1 MKNSKKL
8 KFNGLLLA
16 AIACILFNNNPAN
29 AQYSNLQEA
38 ISDTTSPREYTLS
51 ADENINAP
59 LGNMGGTGA
68 TLTIDGSSNKY
79 GINADNVAGVTVD
92 SGNTL
97 ILKNLG
103 SVTINGDGKS
113 VSDYVVNSSV
123 NGFVSA
129 SNGGFVNN
137 AGTLTITDT
146 VFSNNQA
153 YTSGGAVSNSGTSA
167 NITGISNVT
176 FYGNST
182 SNVGA
187 AISNSS
193 GGTIGNINAN
203 IVNNVG
209 EGSHVYGV
217 GINNS
222 GGASI
227 GNIGGKFVG
236 NTINATYWALGNIY
250 NADSSIQ
257 NISSDFIGNSVTGG
271 YLYGGMLYNE
281 NASTGNIT
289 GNFENNTTTCTS
301 TYMIGSLISNTSG
314 SVIGNITGNIK
325 NNTATGTSATVA
337 GLIGNQLSS
346 IGNISSNFEGNTLSG
361 TTVYGIIYNQASS
374 IGNITGNF
382 KNNTLSGTTVY
393 GGIMNNGS
401 TINKIEGSTF
411 ENNVANGTNQ
421 AIGAAITNL
430 GTITNGIINS
440 KFLNNKAISDSEA
453 GGAAIFTNK
462 DLSIIANGSIGDGIS
477 TFKGNYYQVGGEE
490 SDKIYEAIWVSGASR
505 TLTLNA
511 KNGGTINLYDHIN
524 GSSGYTTQLTGNS
537 DGTINLYNNIYNSN
551 VIADTINLNLV
562 NDETLD
568 YRFRTLNSNAN
579 VKWKF
584 DLDATNLKSD
594 TIQTTNASSGVIT
607 IYDFNIKGNISFVED
622 NTKIQILKTSNDSLQ
637 LALKDAADEIIINIP
652 HHQEEYDDSIDANN
666 TWDKEYYHHNETIDS
681 TVHLSL
687 ATTDTTNDSIK
698 ISQTSSDP
706 TEDIK
711 TILGDTLALVN
722 QADIDNRNFTTTN
735 ATAIHN
741 ATSNL
746 GETAAG
752 TFTVSGAS
760 AGNNKSTI
768 DLGNYTGFELTND
781 STLNLNDVTIN
792 GTNNVLSSSNSNAK
806 VNITNSVINGD
817 ITAAESTP
825 LDLTTEG
832 KSELNG
838 TISNVT
844 LTNNGDLV
852 NGGTISGNI
861 DNKSGASLTT
871 NIGNLSGTVTNDGRI
886 NAVGNSSTSNDI
898 QGNGDIYVTSGTTT
912 INHNVNGNTLYLED
926 GSNLI
931 LDGNKDISQGGLVA
945 NGGVLAG
952 ISNNQISTYNLGNVT
967 LNQNLNIE
975 GIDFRVSDSTTDTFT
990 GSYTGSGKIAINNI
1004 NIVGDSI
1011 TKDSLNVSLSELTG
1025 IDNSYLTVRDQQ
1037 LKDIMSPIRKLSG
1050 SVSNNYITYAPAG
1063 NSAADFNPA
1072 ILASPVS
1079 AELGGYL
1086 TQVQTLQEGFYHLDR
1101 YTKISYKERKAAE
1114 DANKYAISE
1123 QTSVPTYKRSEIPE
1137 TSKAMWVIPYTSFE
1151 KVNLRGGIDVD
1162 NITYGAL
1169 YGGDTD
1175 LYDLGNG
1182 YKGVISA
1189 YIGYNGSHQ
1198 SYNGISMNQQGGTLG
1213 VTGTLYKNNFFTAL
1227 TVSAGASAGQA
1238 YTNYGTDNFALLTA
1252 GAANRTGYNF
1262 ELADG
1267 KLIIQPQVFLAYVF
1281 VNPFDYTSASG
1292 VRISSD
1298 PLNTIQVAPGLKIIG
1313 NLKHGWR
1320 PYAGID
1326 VMMNFMGNTK
1336 YMANETRLP
1345 ELSVKPY
1352 VQYGLGIQK
1361 SFGEVFTGFFQ
1372 TMLRNGG
1379 RTGIVLTAGFRW
1391 TLGRKNSKSS
1401 KTKHKQ
1407 KTVIKKM
1414 NDV

>member
-123 NGFVSA
+123 NGFKSL
-129 SNGGFVNN
+129 SYGGFINNNGG
-137 AGTLTITDT
+137 ALTIKDS
-146 VFSNNQA
+146 VFSNNSA
-153 YTSGGAVSNSGTSA
+153 RYGGVISNSGASA
-167 NITGISNVT
+167 DITEITNVT
-176 FYGNST
+176 FYGNKVSDT
-182 SNVGA
+182 GGSINNKSGA
-187 AISNSS
+187 S
-193 GGTIGNINAN
+193 IGNINAN
-203 IVNNVG
+203 F
-209 EGSHVYGV
+209 
-217 GINNS
+217 INNS
-222 GGASI
+222 GDDLHIYGLGIYNDNSSI
-227 GNIGGKFVG
+227 GNISGKFVG
-236 NTINATYWALGNIY
+236 NIIDAGQWALADIY
-250 NADSSIQ
+250 NSNSSIG
-257 NISSDFIGNSVTGG
+257 NISSDFIGNSATAT
-271 YLYGGMLYNE
+271 YLYGGNIYNE
-281 NASTGNIT
+281 SASIGNIT
-289 GNFENNTTTCTS
+289 GNFENNAATCS
-301 TYMIGSLISNTSG
+301 GSYLSG
-314 SVIGNITGNIK
+314 SVISNVSGSIIGNITGDFK
-325 NNTATGTSATVA
+325 NNTAIASNGTLA
-337 GLIGNQLSS
+337 GLISNLSS
-346 IGNISSNFEGNTLSG
+346 IIGDITGNFESNSLTGQNVRG
-361 TTVYGIIYNQASS
+361 YIYNQSS
-374 IGNITGNF
+374 QIGAITGNF
-382 KNNTLSGTTVY
+382 KNNALSGTTVY
-393 GGIMNNGS
+393 GGIVNNS
-401 TINKIEGSTF
+401 SATINKIEGVTF
-411 ENNVANGTNQ
+411 EGNTATGTSV
-421 AIGAAITNL
+421 AIGGAITNI
-430 GTITNGIINS
+430 GTITNGIINA
-440 KFLNNKAISDSEA
+440 KFLNNKAISDNDA
-453 GGAAIFTNK
+453 GGGAIYTTQN
-462 DLSIIANGSIGDGIS
+462 LNIIADGSIGDGIS
-477 TFKGNYYQVGGEE
+477 TFKGNYIKYGSSQL
-490 SDKIYEAIWVSGASR
+490 DEAIWVSGASR

-524 GSSGYTTQLTGNS
+524 GSSGYTTHLTGDS

-607 IYDFNIKGNISFVED
+607 IYDFNIKGNISHVED

-652 HHQEEYDDSIDANN
+652 HHQEEYDDPIVANN

-760 AGNNKSTI
+760 AGDNKSTI
-768 DLGNYTGFELTND
+768 NLGNYTGFELNND
-781 STLNLNDVTIN
+781 STLNLNDVIIN
-792 GTNNVLSSSNSNAK
+792 GTNNAISSSNSNAK

-844 LTNNGDLV
+844 LTNNGDLI

-871 NIGNLSGTVTNDGRI
+871 NIGNLNGTVTNDGRI

-898 QGNGDIYVTSGTTT
+898 QGNGEIYVTSGTTT
-912 INHNVNGNTLYLED
+912 INHNINGNTLYLED

-931 LDGNKDISQGGLVA
+931 LAGNKDISQGGLVA
-945 NGGVLAG
+945 NGGILAG
-952 ISNNQISTYNLGNVT
+952 ISDNQISTYNLGNVT

-1025 IDNSYLTVRDQQ
+1025 IDNSYLSVRDQQ

-1050 SVSNNYITYAPAG
+1050 SVSNNYITYAPSG

-1151 KVNLRGGIDVD
+1151 KVNLRGGVDVD

-1267 KLIIQPQVFLAYVF
+1267 KLIIQPQIFLGYVF

>member
-8 KFNGLLLA
+8 KFKTLLFA
-16 AIACILFNNNPAN
+16 AIACTFFNYTPAN
-29 AQYSNLQEA
+29 AQYTNLQEA
-38 ISDTTSPREYTLS
+38 ISDTTTPREYTLS
-51 ADENINAP
+51 TSESINAP
-59 LGNMGGTGA
+59 LGDMGGTNA
-68 TLTIDGSSNKY
+68 TLTIDGSSDNY
-79 GINADNVAGVTVD
+79 GINANNVVGITVN

-103 SVTINGDGKS
+103 SVTVNGDGKS

-123 NGFVSA
+123 NGFVSP
-129 SNGGFVNN
+129 SGDGFVHNSD
-137 AGTLTITDT
+137 GTLTITDS
-146 VFSNNQA
+146 VFSNNSA
-153 YTSGGAVSNSGTSA
+153 RDGVVISNVGVSA
-167 NITGISNVT
+167 NVTEITNVT
-176 FYGNST
+176 FYGNRT
-182 SNVGA
+182 SDLGGA
-187 AISNSS
+187 I
-193 GGTIGNINAN
+193 
-203 IVNNVG
+203 
-209 EGSHVYGV
+209 Y
-217 GINNS
+217 NNS
-222 GGASI
+222 GASI
-227 GNIGGKFVG
+227 GNINADFVNNIGEDPHIYGLGIYNRYSSSIGNISGKFVG
-236 NTINATYWALGNIY
+236 NTIDAEQWAVADVY
-250 NADSSIQ
+250 NANNSSIGD
-257 NISSDFIGNSVTGG
+257 ISSDFIGNYAKGL
-271 YLYGGMLYNE
+271 YLYGG
-281 NASTGNIT
+281 NIF
-289 GNFENNTTTCTS
+289 NS
-301 TYMIGSLISNTSG
+301 
-314 SVIGNITGNIK
+314 
-325 NNTATGTSATVA
+325 
-337 GLIGNQLSS
+337 
-346 IGNISSNFEGNTLSG
+346 
-361 TTVYGIIYNQASS
+361 ASS

-382 KNNTLSGTTVY
+382 ENNIAICEGTYLSGSVISNVSGSTIGDITGNFKSNTATALNGTLPGIISNQNSSTIGNITGNFENNSLSGNTVYGYIYNQTSQIGNITGDFKNNTLSGTVVY
-393 GGIMNNGS
+393 GGIMNSNS
-401 TINKIEGSTF
+401 YATINKIEGVTF
-411 ENNVANGTNQ
+411 EGNTATGTSV
-421 AIGAAITNL
+421 AIGGAITNL

-440 KFLNNKAISDSEA
+440 KFLNNKDIAPSAD
-453 GGAAIFTNK
+453 GAAIYTNK
-462 DLSIIANGSIGDGIS
+462 DLNIIADGSIGDGIS
-477 TFKGNYYQVGGEE
+477 TFKGNYIKYGDNIE
-490 SDKIYEAIWVSGASR
+490 YEAIFIASAAR
-505 TLTLNA
+505 TLTFNA
-511 KNGGTINLYDHIN
+511 KNGGTINLYDYAY
-524 GSSGYTTQLTGNS
+524 GVSGYDTHLTGDS
-537 DGTINLYNNIYNSN
+537 DSTINLYNDIFSSDVTADN
-551 VIADTINLNLV
+551 VNINLA
-562 NDETLD
+562 NDETHD
-568 YRFRTLNSNAN
+568 YEFLTLNSNAN
-579 VKWKF
+579 TKWTIDF
-584 DLDATNLKSD
+584 DADNLKTD
-594 TIQTTNASSGVIT
+594 TIKTTSASSGIIT
-607 IYDFNIKGNISFVED
+607 IENFNIKGNTSAIPQG
-622 NTKIQILKTSNDSLQ
+622 TKIQILKTPNENLQ
-637 LALKDAADEIIINIP
+637 LVISDAAKEIID
-652 HHQEEYDDSIDANN
+652 QDTYEYDDTVTADN
-666 TWDKEYYHHNETIDS
+666 TWNKEYYHH
-681 TVHLSL
+681 TVVTNTVVDFTL
-687 ATTDTTNDSIK
+687 AKTDTENDSIS
-698 ISQTSSDP
+698 ITQSSTPSTD
-706 TEDIK
+706 TK
-711 TILGDTLALVN
+711 TLIGNTLSPVN
-722 QADIDNRNFTTTN
+722 QADIGDRNFTTTD
-735 ATAIHN
+735 ATATYN

-760 AGNNKSTI
+760 AGDNKSTI
-768 DLGNYTGFELTND
+768 NLGDYTGFELNND
-781 STLNLNDVTIN
+781 STLNLNDVIIN
-792 GTNNVLSSSNSNAK
+792 GTNNVISSSNSNAK
-806 VNITNSVINGD
+806 VNITNSVINGN

-871 NIGNLSGTVTNDGRI
+871 NIGNLNGTVTNDGRI
-886 NAVGNSSTSNDI
+886 NAVGNSSTSNYI

-912 INHNVNGNTLYLED
+912 INHNINGNTLYLED

-931 LDGNKDISQGGLVA
+931 LSGNKDISQGGLVA

-952 ISNNQISTYNLGNVT
+952 ISDNQISTYNLGNVT

-1004 NIVGDSI
+1004 NVLGDSI
-1011 TKDSLNVSLSELTG
+1011 TKDSLKVSLSELTG
-1025 IDNSYLTVRDQQ
+1025 IDNSYLSVRDQQ
-1037 LKDIMSPIRKLSG
+1037 LKDIMTPIRKLSG

-1063 NSAADFNPA
+1063 SSAADFNPA

-1079 AELGGYL
+1079 AQLGGYL

-1101 YTKISYKERKAAE
+1101 YSKISYKERQAAE
-1114 DANKYAISE
+1114 NANKYAISE

-1151 KVNLRGGIDVD
+1151 KVNLRGGINVD

-1238 YTNYGTDNFALLTA
+1238 YTSYGTDNFALLTA

-1267 KLIIQPQVFLAYVF
+1267 KLIIQPQIFLGYVF

-1391 TLGRKNSKSS
+1391 TIGRKNSKSS
-1401 KTKHKQ
+1401 KTKQKQ